1 MSIEATG
8 SGVPPW
14 LINSNSSTANTEKTG
29 TEQAIMGKDAFL
41 KILLT
46 QLRYQNPLEPVKD
59 TDFIAQMAQFSSLEQ
74 MQNMNKNLEAALQT
88 LSLWQENS
96 FRNSQIS
103 CALDLVGREIEYRSG
118 EEYKT
123 GTVEAI
129 RVNGGIPRLV
139 VNDEE
144 VYLEMVAGIKQAEI
158 QAEIKEGATEDEQS
172 DSLPTTDPT
181 DPTEAA

>member
-1 MSIEATG
+1 MSIEATN

-14 LINSNSSTANTEKTG
+14 LINSNSGTANTEKTG

-103 CALDLVGREIEYRSG
+103 CAFDLIGREIEYRSG
-118 EEYKT
+118 EEYKI

-129 RVNGGIPRLV
+129 RVNGGIPRLL

-144 VYLEMVAGIKQAEI
+144 VYLEMVASIK
-158 QAEIKEGATEDEQS
+158 QAEIKEGATEDEQ
-172 DSLPTTDPT
+172 
-181 DPTEAA
+181 

>member
-96 FRNSQIS
+96 FRN
-103 CALDLVGREIEYRSG
+103 
-118 EEYKT
+118 
-123 GTVEAI
+123 
-129 RVNGGIPRLV
+129 
-139 VNDEE
+139 
-144 VYLEMVAGIKQAEI
+144 
-158 QAEIKEGATEDEQS
+158 
-172 DSLPTTDPT
+172 
-181 DPTEAA
+181 